1 MMNFLKKYNIYVFI
15 VLIAL
20 LTIYDFLNWDSI
32 SMVRKLVNL
41 FAILAVLHE
50 IEEKYWP
57 GGFHNLML
65 KKIKVDI
72 NDFDLGSANLIVFIF
87 LLVYIAMGYIFDN
100 LVFFFIMAI
109 ILSIFEALIHTAGI
123 KIHNLDKP
131 YTPGLLTAW
140 LMAIAAIYSIIQLNK
155 YGLASPFDYLIGVIL
170 FIISFLILQSQ
181 VFKVIGIS
189 RKEAIKRVRE

>member
-87 LLVYIAMGYIFDN
+87 LLVYIALGYIFDN

-131 YTPGLLTAW
+131 YTPGLVTAW

-189 RKEAIKRVRE
+189 RKEAIKRVR

>member
-109 ILSIFEALIHTAGI
+109 ILSIFEALIHSAGI

>member
-131 YTPGLLTAW
+131 YTPGLVTAW

-189 RKEAIKRVRE
+189 RKEAIKRVR

>member
-41 FAILAVLHE
+41 FAIFAVLHE

-87 LLVYIAMGYIFDN
+87 LLVYIALGYIFDN

-131 YTPGLLTAW
+131 YTPGLVTAW

>member
-1 MMNFLKKYNIYVFI
+1 MNFLKKYNIYVFI

-109 ILSIFEALIHTAGI
+109 ILSIFEALIHSAGI

-131 YTPGLLTAW
+131 YTPGLVTAW

-189 RKEAIKRVRE
+189 RKEAIIRVRE

>member
-1 MMNFLKKYNIYVFI
+1 
-15 VLIAL
+15 
-20 LTIYDFLNWDSI
+20 
-32 SMVRKLVNL
+32 
-41 FAILAVLHE
+41 
-50 IEEKYWP
+50 
-57 GGFHNLML
+57 
-65 KKIKVDI
+65 
-72 NDFDLGSANLIVFIF
+72 
-87 LLVYIAMGYIFDN
+87 
-100 LVFFFIMAI
+100 MAI
-109 ILSIFEALIHTAGI
+109 ILSIFEALIHSAGI

-131 YTPGLLTAW
+131 YTPGLVTAW

>member
-41 FAILAVLHE
+41 FAIFAVLHE

-189 RKEAIKRVRE
+189 RKEAIIRVRE

>member
-87 LLVYIAMGYIFDN
+87 LLVYIALGYIFDN

-131 YTPGLLTAW
+131 YTPGLVTAW

>member
-41 FAILAVLHE
+41 FAIFAVLHE

-87 LLVYIAMGYIFDN
+87 LLVYIALGYIFDN

-109 ILSIFEALIHTAGI
+109 ILSIFEALIHSAGI

-189 RKEAIKRVRE
+189 RKEAIKRVR

>member
-41 FAILAVLHE
+41 FAIFAVLHE

-189 RKEAIKRVRE
+189 RKEAIKRVR

>member
-41 FAILAVLHE
+41 FAIFAVLHE

-87 LLVYIAMGYIFDN
+87 LLVYIALGYIFDN

-189 RKEAIKRVRE
+189 RKEAIIRVRE

>member
-109 ILSIFEALIHTAGI
+109 ILSIFEALIHSAGI

-189 RKEAIKRVRE
+189 RKEAIIRVRE

>member
-109 ILSIFEALIHTAGI
+109 ILSIFEALIHSAGI

-189 RKEAIKRVRE
+189 RKEAIKRVR

>member
-41 FAILAVLHE
+41 FAIFAVLHE

>member
-41 FAILAVLHE
+41 FAIFAVLHE

-109 ILSIFEALIHTAGI
+109 ILSIFEALIHSAGI

-131 YTPGLLTAW
+131 YTPGLVTAW

-189 RKEAIKRVRE
+189 RKEAIIRVRE

>member
-87 LLVYIAMGYIFDN
+87 LLVYIALGYIFDN

-109 ILSIFEALIHTAGI
+109 ILSIFEALIHSAGI

-131 YTPGLLTAW
+131 YTPGLVTAW

-189 RKEAIKRVRE
+189 RKEAIKRVR

>member
-1 MMNFLKKYNIYVFI
+1 MNFLKKYNIYVFI

-87 LLVYIAMGYIFDN
+87 LLVYIALGYIFDN

-189 RKEAIKRVRE
+189 RKEAIIRVRE

>member
-41 FAILAVLHE
+41 FAIFAVLHE

-87 LLVYIAMGYIFDN
+87 LLVYIALGYIFDN

-189 RKEAIKRVRE
+189 RKEAIKRVR

>member
-41 FAILAVLHE
+41 FAIFAVLHE

-87 LLVYIAMGYIFDN
+87 LLVYIALGYIFDN

-131 YTPGLLTAW
+131 YTPGLVTAW

-189 RKEAIKRVRE
+189 RKEAIIRVRE

>member
-189 RKEAIKRVRE
+189 RKEAIIRVRE

>member
-109 ILSIFEALIHTAGI
+109 ILSIFEALIHSAGI

-131 YTPGLLTAW
+131 YTPGLVTAW

>member
-131 YTPGLLTAW
+131 YTPGLVTAW
-140 LMAIAAIYSIIQLNK
+140 LMAISAIYSIIQLNK

>member
-87 LLVYIAMGYIFDN
+87 LLVYIALGYIFDN

-109 ILSIFEALIHTAGI
+109 ILSIFEALIHSAGI

-131 YTPGLLTAW
+131 YTPGLVTAW

>member
-41 FAILAVLHE
+41 FAIFAVLHE

-109 ILSIFEALIHTAGI
+109 ILSIFEALIHSAGI

-131 YTPGLLTAW
+131 YTPGLVTAW

-189 RKEAIKRVRE
+189 RKEAIKRVR

>member
-41 FAILAVLHE
+41 FAIFAVLHE

-109 ILSIFEALIHTAGI
+109 ILSIFEALIHSAGI

>member
-189 RKEAIKRVRE
+189 RKEATIRVRE

>member
-131 YTPGLLTAW
+131 YTPGLVTAW

-189 RKEAIKRVRE
+189 RKEAIIRVRE

>member
-189 RKEAIKRVRE
+189 RKEAIKRVR

>member
-87 LLVYIAMGYIFDN
+87 LLVYIALGYIFDN

-189 RKEAIKRVRE
+189 RKEAIIRVRE

>member
-41 FAILAVLHE
+41 FAIFAVLHE

-131 YTPGLLTAW
+131 YTPGLVTAW

-189 RKEAIKRVRE
+189 RKEAIIRVRE

>member
-87 LLVYIAMGYIFDN
+87 LLVYIALGYIFDN

>member
-87 LLVYIAMGYIFDN
+87 LLVYIALGYIFDN

-140 LMAIAAIYSIIQLNK
+140 LMAIAAIYSIIQLNR

-189 RKEAIKRVRE
+189 RKEAIIRVRE

>member
-32 SMVRKLVNL
+32 SLVRKLVNL
-41 FAILAVLHE
+41 FAIFAVLHE

-131 YTPGLLTAW
+131 FTAW

-189 RKEAIKRVRE
+189 RKEAIKRVR

>member
-170 FIISFLILQSQ
+170 FIIRFLI
-181 VFKVIGIS
+181 
-189 RKEAIKRVRE
+189 